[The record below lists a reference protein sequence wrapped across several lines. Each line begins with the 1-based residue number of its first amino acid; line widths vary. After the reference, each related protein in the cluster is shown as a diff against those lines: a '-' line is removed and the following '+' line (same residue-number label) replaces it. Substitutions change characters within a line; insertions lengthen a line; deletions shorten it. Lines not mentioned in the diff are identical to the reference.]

1 MKITII
7 MTYEECIDFL
17 YHQLPA
23 YEKQGD
29 SGYKPGLGT
38 TEALAHFH
46 GDPHRGLRCI
56 HIAGTNGKGSVS
68 NMLAAVLQAQGYRVG
83 LYTSPHLV
91 DFAERIRIDGKPIG
105 HDAVVDFV
113 ERSRGCEVFHE
124 ATFFEFTTIM
134 AFDYFARQQVDYAVV
149 EVGLGG
155 RLDSTNIIT
164 PLLSVITN
172 ISLDHT
178 SLLGDTLTAIAGEKA
193 GIIKAGVPVV
203 VGEDCGDEVNAVFSR
218 VAAENDAPLYRA
230 KPVENCGHHSD
241 GLHVVSSLYGAL
253 VSELTG
259 DYQLKNIA
267 TALTALQRCGVPVDR
282 ESVAYGLAHVSELTG
297 FTSRWTKL
305 GEQPL
310 VVCDPGHNQGA
321 WRHISAQLSRLNVN
335 KLHMVIGFVADK
347 DVDTILAM
355 MPADAEYYFT
365 QVSSARA
372 LPAECLR
379 ETAAAHGLR
388 GNCYG
393 NVSSALAAARN
404 DATPDDAIFIGGSFY
419 LLGELFAAG
428 SEADGALEG

>member
-1 MKITII
+1 MD
-7 MTYEECIDFL
+7 YQECIDFL
-17 YHQLPA
+17 FNQLPA

-38 TEALAHFH
+38 TEALAHYH
-46 GDPHRGLRCI
+46 GDPHRRLRCI

-68 NMLAAVLQAQGYRVG
+68 NMLAAVLQSQGYRVG

-91 DFAERIRIDGKPIG
+91 DFAERIRVDGVPIG

-113 ERSRGCEVFHE
+113 ERSRGCEVYST

-134 AFDYFARQQVDYAVV
+134 AFDYFARCQVDFAVV

-193 GIIKAGVPVV
+193 GIIKRGVPVV
-203 VGEDCGDEVNAVFSR
+203 IGEDCGEEVDAVFCR
-218 VAAENDAPLYRA
+218 VAADNGATLHRA
-230 KPVENCGHHSD
+230 EPVDYCGHDAD
-241 GLHVVSSLYGAL
+241 GLHLLSRRYGPL

-259 DYQLKNIA
+259 DYQLKNLA
-267 TALTALQRCGVPVDR
+267 TALTALDVLADRCGVEVGR
-282 ESVAYGLAHVSELTG
+282 EAVAYGLAHVGELTG

-305 GEQPL
+305 GEKPL

-321 WRHISAQLSRLNVN
+321 WRHISAQLSHLAARQ
-335 KLHMVIGFVADK
+335 LHMVIGFVADK
-347 DVDTILAM
+347 DVDAILAM
-355 MPADAEYYFT
+355 MPADAVYYFT
-365 QVSSARA
+365 QVSSRRA
-372 LPAECLR
+372 LPAKRLCEL
-379 ETAAAHGLR
+379 AAAHGLH
-388 GNCYG
+388 GDSYAD
-393 NVSSALAAARN
+393 VVEAQAAARRQV
-404 DATPDDAIFIGGSFY
+404 APDDAIFIGGSFY
-419 LLGELFAAG
+419 LLGELLACR
-428 SEADGALEG
+428 SETDGALEG